1 MPGAVRGTAVPVGM
15 IEPSDP
21 VCGSEQREQ
30 RLLLLLDGPGR
41 LSAPSRM
48 RTSARG
54 A

>member
-21 VCGSEQREQ
+21 VCAREQREQ
-30 RLLLLLDGPGR
+30 RLLLLLHGN
-41 LSAPSRM
+41 APSRM